1 MGWSKSFEAPRCQLF
16 ASFRRRRI
24 RWGCRI
30 GEVAGAAVTRPHLFK
45 RYGLLSKGIPGIPF
59 KLYNISWIWKL
70 MKWFTQTRFYEL
82 YIYTISTASP
92 DWTTHQQ
99 YDVWYLVIQ
108 IILLKEDAASSGILI
123 SDVIAS
129 FAPTLVGRRGLL
141 QNEWPSKKSVFFLR
155 SIHLAHGIFW
165 NRVANKFYGWF
176 FSTRFGIHGRHGVTL
191 GCSPVPYSEEGSL
204 IYLHFQLA
212 L

>member
-1 MGWSKSFEAPRCQLF
+1 MRVPN
-16 ASFRRRRI
+16 
-24 RWGCRI
+24 
-30 GEVAGAAVTRPHLFK
+30 GEVVGHTTSPFQKVW
-45 RYGLLSKGIPGIPF
+45 LLSKGIPF

-70 MKWFTQTRFYEL
+70 MKWFTQTGFYEL
-82 YIYTISTASP
+82 YIYIHNINCFARL
-92 DWTTHQQ
+92 DDHQQ

-108 IILLKEDAASSGILI
+108 IILLKEVAASSGILI

-129 FAPTLVGRRGLL
+129 FAGTLVGRRGLL
-141 QNEWPSKKSVFFLR
+141 QNEWTSKKSVFFLR

-191 GCSPVPYSEEGSL
+191 RCSPVPYSEEGSL